1 MSRLFD
7 TPAGMSR
14 RHFMQHLAG
23 ASAMALPAIGFTNT
37 LRANVNELKK
47 KHKAC
52 ILLWMG
58 GGPSTMDIWDL
69 KPGAPTGGP
78 FTPIDTSGEAK
89 ICEHMPMMAK
99 QMHHM
104 AIVRSMSTR
113 EADHNR
119 GRYYMHT
126 GYVPSTTVEHPSYG
140 AVIAHELVDQV
151 PNLEIPPFVS
161 VGGGSVGPGFLGMT
175 YAPFVVDT
183 NGDVRNLK
191 FDLDEAR
198 LKQRMLTLSAI
209 ESNFIAQGRGEV
221 PVDHAKILDKTV
233 SLMTS
238 KQMAA
243 FKTDKEPKEVLE
255 RYGVTGGAGRGMG
268 GNPGFARGCLMARR
282 LVEEGVP
289 FVEVDFGGWDNHA
302 NIFSTFETKL
312 PQLDQPM
319 SALIEDLDQRGLL
332 QDTAIVWMG
341 EFSRTPRI
349 NGTTG
354 RDHWARSWSVV
365 VGGAGMKG
373 GQAIGATN
381 EDGTEVVTDPYSSED
396 VMASVIK
403 ALGISLEKTFTSKNN
418 RPMKIAN
425 SGKVIKELFA

>member
-7 TPAGMSR
+7 VPSGMTR
-14 RHFMQHLAG
+14 RHFMSHLAG

-37 LRANVNELKK
+37 LRANAEELKK

-52 ILLWMG
+52 IMLWMG

-69 KPGAPTGGP
+69 KPGATTGGP
-78 FTPIDTSGEAK
+78 FTPIATSGDVQ

-140 AVIAHELVDQV
+140 AVVAHELVDQV
-151 PNLEIPPFVS
+151 PDLEIPPFVS

-191 FDLDEAR
+191 FDLDQAR
-198 LKQRMLTLSAI
+198 LQQRMLTLRAI
-209 ESNFIAQGRGEV
+209 EKGFIDQGRGEV
-221 PVDHAKILDKTV
+221 PMDHAKILDKTL

-255 RYGVTGGAGRGMG
+255 RYGVIGNTGRGMG
-268 GNPGFARGCLMARR
+268 GNAGFARGCLMARR

-319 SALIEDLDQRGLL
+319 SALVEDLDQRGLL
-332 QDTAIVWMG
+332 EDTAIVWMG

-381 EDGTEVVTDPYSSED
+381 EDGTEVTTDPYSSED
-396 VMASVIK
+396 VMASVLK

-425 SGKVIKELFA
+425 SGRVIKELFA